1 MHRTT
6 CCLLALTVAV
16 LIILLPWPGDW
27 SYRSVKTLQGPLPP
41 RPPAKDGRALP
52 YEAYYEAL
60 KFAIENHHLFNN
72 KRFITIIDYT
82 KPSTSRRLFL
92 INMETG
98 EVQRFLV
105 SHGKNSGWLY
115 ATKFSNRPGSFQTSL
130 GFFRTGSKYHGCHGL
145 CMELQGLQKGI
156 NDNASSRGIVMHGAS
171 YASSCAIAANGAHGM
186 ARLGRSLG
194 CPAIPM
200 EIAEY
205 VIDKI
210 KGGSLL
216 YIHAKTGEE

>member
-1 MHRTT
+1 MRRAAS
-6 CCLLALTVAV
+6 LLLSLAAAAFITLA
-16 LIILLPWPGDW
+16 PWPSDW
-27 SYRSVKTLQGPLPP
+27 PFRSSKTILRPLPP
-41 RPPAKDGRALP
+41 RPPAKDGRLAN
-52 YEAYYEAL
+52 EAYL
-60 KFAIENHHLFNN
+60 KAVRFLGENRQQFSNR
-72 KRFITIIDYT
+72 RFITIIDYT

-92 INMETG
+92 IDMTTG

-115 ATKFSNRPGSFQTSL
+115 ATRFSNEPGSYRSPI
-130 GFFRTGSKYHGCHGL
+130 GFFRTGSKYYGSHGPCL
-145 CMELQGLQKGI
+145 KLYGLQKGI

-171 YASSCAIAANGAHGM
+171 YACPKAIAANHAYGM

-194 CPAIPM
+194 CPAVPM
-200 EIAEY
+200 EMAEN

-216 YIHAKTGEE
+216 YIHAR